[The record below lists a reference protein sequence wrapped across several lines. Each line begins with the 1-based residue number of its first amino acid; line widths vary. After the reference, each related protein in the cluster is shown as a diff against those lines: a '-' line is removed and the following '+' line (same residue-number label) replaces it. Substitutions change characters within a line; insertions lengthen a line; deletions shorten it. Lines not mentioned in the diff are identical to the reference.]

1 MAFLV
6 QLYEL
11 FVFLC
16 FGILVARFVYLQ
28 VFKYDELSQQAQ
40 SNRTAQVPIEPARG
54 PLVTPWWRLIGNAEH
69 HDADTPLLARPA
81 PPRGEGY
88 ASPAAGLPSRPEAI
102 AEEAEA
108 VARRLGPRVDW
119 PLD

>member
-1 MAFLV
+1 MNLPSRASLAQAQTFRQRV
-6 QLYEL
+6 WVAQL

-54 PLVTPWWRLIGNAEH
+54 WIMDRNEFVLRILNVLTAF
-69 HDADTPLLARPA
+69 A
-81 PPRGEGY
+81 PKMIPMTAYRFV
-88 ASPAAGLPSRPEAI
+88 PN
-102 AEEAEA
+102 
-108 VARRLGPRVDW
+108 
-119 PLD
+119 